1 MCPMIFIS
9 YFVSIYAPYKS
20 DYFMNVFINDI
31 PLIIKKS
38 SEKIFKHKYDLVLG
52 KDDQFTSKDLVGDVL
67 IRDVDAVL
75 IDRLVRLME
84 VKKLKKL
91 DSLTLVTEKKKKLIE
106 HLKDQFKIIKAA
118 GGLVEKDGKLLMI
131 HRLGIWDLPK
141 GKLNKGEDVQLGALR
156 EVEEECNI
164 KVAITGELPNTWH
177 SYAYK
182 GKKILKKTSW
192 FTMQCLDDTYMKP
205 QAEEFIEEV
214 RFMTPDEVLEV
225 LPDSYASI
233 QFVIRDYLRAMKK
246 GGKG

>member
-1 MCPMIFIS
+1 MKILS
-9 YFVSIYAPYKS
+9 YFVATYAPYIS
-20 DYFMNVFINDI
+20 DTFMNVFINDI

-38 SEKIFKHKYDLVLG
+38 SEKIFKHKYDLVLD
-52 KDDQFTSKDLVGDVL
+52 KDEQFTSKDLVGDVL
-67 IRDVDAVL
+67 IREVDSAL

-91 DSLTLVTEKKKKLIE
+91 ESLTLVTDKKKKLID

-118 GGLVEKDGKLLMI
+118 GGLVVKDGKILMI
-131 HRLGIWDLPK
+131 YRMGMWDLPK
-141 GKLNKGEDVQLGALR
+141 GKIKKSEETTLGALR

-164 KVAITGELPNTWH
+164 KVAITGELPSTWH

-182 GKKILKKTSW
+182 GNKILKKTSW

-225 LPDSYASI
+225 LPESYASI
-233 QFVIRDYLRAMKK
+233 QFVIRDYLQAMKK
-246 GGKG
+246 G

>member
-1 MCPMIFIS
+1 
-9 YFVSIYAPYKS
+9 
-20 DYFMNVFINDI
+20 MNVFINDI

-67 IRDVDAVL
+67 IRDVDSAL

-91 DSLTLVTEKKKKLIE
+91 ESLTLVTDKKKKLIA

-118 GGLVEKDGKLLMI
+118 GGLVIKDGKILMI
-131 HRLGIWDLPK
+131 YRLGMWDLPK
-141 GKLNKGEDVQLGALR
+141 GKIKKAEETDLGALR

-182 GKKILKKTSW
+182 GNKILKKTSW

-225 LPDSYASI
+225 LPESYTSI
-233 QFVIRDYLRAMKK
+233 QFVIRDYLQAMKK
-246 GGKG
+246 GGRE

>member
-1 MCPMIFIS
+1 
-9 YFVSIYAPYKS
+9 
-20 DYFMNVFINDI
+20 MNVFINDI

-38 SEKIFKHKYDLVLG
+38 GEKVYKHHYDLILDN
-52 KDDQFTSKDLVGDVL
+52 DDHYTSKDLVGHVL
-67 IRDVDAVL
+67 IKNANAAL

-91 DSLTLVTEKKKKLIE
+91 QSLTLIADKKKKLIE

-118 GGLVEKDGKLLMI
+118 GGLVTKDGKILMI
-131 HRLGIWDLPK
+131 YRLGTWDLPK
-141 GKLNKGEDVQLGALR
+141 GKLKKTEDQQLGALR

-164 KVAITGELPNTWH
+164 QVEITGKLPKTWH

-192 FTMQCLDDTYMKP
+192 YLMNCTDDSLMKP

-214 RFMTPDEVLEV
+214 RWMTPEEVLEV
-225 LPDSYASI
+225 LPKAYTSI
-233 QFVIRDYLRAMKK
+233 SFVIRSYLEQYVKSEK
-246 GGKG
+246 G

>member
-1 MCPMIFIS
+1 MKILS
-9 YFVSIYAPYKS
+9 YFVPPYAPYIS
-20 DYFMNVFINDI
+20 DNFMNVFINDI

-67 IRDVDAVL
+67 IRDVDSVL

-91 DSLTLVTEKKKKLIE
+91 ESLTLVTDKKKKLIA

-118 GGLVEKDGKLLMI
+118 GGLVVKEGKILMI
-131 HRLGIWDLPK
+131 YRMGMWDLPK
-141 GKLNKGEDVQLGALR
+141 GKIKKSEETTLGALR

-182 GKKILKKTSW
+182 GNKILKKTSW

-225 LPDSYASI
+225 LPESYTSI
-233 QFVIRDYLRAMKK
+233 QFVVRDYLKAMKK
-246 GGKG
+246 G

>member
-1 MCPMIFIS
+1 MKILS
-9 YFVSIYAPYKS
+9 YFVSPNAPYIS
-20 DYFMNVFINDI
+20 DTFMNVFINDI

-52 KDDQFTSKDLVGDVL
+52 KDDQFSSKDLVGDVL
-67 IRDVDAVL
+67 IRDVDSVL

-91 DSLTLVTEKKKKLIE
+91 ESLTLVTDKKKKLIE

-118 GGLVEKDGKLLMI
+118 GGLVIKDGKILMI
-131 HRLGIWDLPK
+131 YRLGMWDLPK
-141 GKLNKGEDVQLGALR
+141 GKIKKSEAPDLGALR

-182 GKKILKKTSW
+182 GNKILKKTSW
-192 FTMQCLDDTYMKP
+192 YTMQCLDDTYMKP

-225 LPDSYASI
+225 LPESYTSI
-233 QFVIRDYLRAMKK
+233 QFVIRDYLQAMKK
-246 GGKG
+246 G

>member
-1 MCPMIFIS
+1 
-9 YFVSIYAPYKS
+9 
-20 DYFMNVFINDI
+20 MNVFINDI

-38 SEKIFKHKYDLVLG
+38 SEKIFKHKYDLVLD

-67 IRDVDAVL
+67 FRDVDAAL

-118 GGLVEKDGKLLMI
+118 GGLVVKDGKILMI
-131 HRLGIWDLPK
+131 HRLGTWDLPK
-141 GKLNKGEDVQLGALR
+141 GKLNKGEEVQLGALR

-164 KVAITGELPNTWH
+164 KVAITGELPSTWH

-192 FTMQCLDDTYMKP
+192 FTMHCLDDSLMRP
-205 QAEEFIEEV
+205 QAEESIEEV
-214 RFMTPDEVLEV
+214 RFMTADEVLDV
-225 LPDSYASI
+225 LSHSYASI
-233 QFVIRDYLRAMKK
+233 QFVIRDYLQTTRKA
-246 GGKG
+246 GKE